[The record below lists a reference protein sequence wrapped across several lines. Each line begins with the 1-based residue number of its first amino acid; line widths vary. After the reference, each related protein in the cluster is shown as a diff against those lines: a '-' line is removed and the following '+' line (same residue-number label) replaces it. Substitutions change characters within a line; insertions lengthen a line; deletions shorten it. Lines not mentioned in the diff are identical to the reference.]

1 MGSYK
6 YYPYTLFWGT
16 SSRKFSILTFV
27 SVPGETEFAWTWL
40 MYPVRPRIKENAF
53 SDTPV
58 RNYLAYIT
66 GVGVIPIA
74 LTPSSN
80 VLKKLAK
87 EIVVLQTNLPNHSNL
102 GTKFCTPPGKGCQG
116 ITPSSGILF
125 VLLLVPLQAEDCI
138 TSMGDLAANSW
149 KRR

>member
-27 SVPGETEFAWTWL
+27 SVPSETKFAWTWL
-40 MYPVRPRIKENAF
+40 MYPVWLKIKENAF

-58 RNYLAYIT
+58 RNYLCLYNWGGSYT
-66 GVGVIPIA
+66 YS
-74 LTPSSN
+74 THS
-80 VLKKLAK
+80 KFQCTKQLAK
-87 EIVVLQTNLPNHSNL
+87 EVVVLQTNLPNHSNL
-102 GTKFCTPPGKGCQG
+102 GTKFCTPPGKGGQG
-116 ITPSSGILF
+116 ITPSSGSLLDLLF
-125 VLLLVPLQAEDCI
+125 IPLQAEDCI
-138 TSMGDLAANSW
+138 TSWGDLAANIW